1 MAAAL
6 VEVQSGQGGGTL
18 LQPEDDE
25 GPAFLLH
32 RDGPEL
38 ADGEGQRPPAPLVAV
53 VDRDCGGEDGG
64 RLGSGSSFFSPP
76 LLVFTSCVCITV
88 FRHKYNC
95 DFQMSPL
102 NSVKRVSRNSREICP
117 PKIYENYN

>member
-1 MAAAL
+1 MCTVRVWEDELDNVRHSLAEQGESPEAVQELLAAAL
-6 VEVQSGQGGGTL
+6 VEVQSGQGGGRL

-53 VDRDCGGEDGG
+53 VDRDCGSEHGG
-64 RLGSGSSFFSPP
+64 GLGRGGSFTRQELFFS
-76 LLVFTSCVCITV
+76 S
-88 FRHKYNC
+88 
-95 DFQMSPL
+95 
-102 NSVKRVSRNSREICP
+102 
-117 PKIYENYN
+117 